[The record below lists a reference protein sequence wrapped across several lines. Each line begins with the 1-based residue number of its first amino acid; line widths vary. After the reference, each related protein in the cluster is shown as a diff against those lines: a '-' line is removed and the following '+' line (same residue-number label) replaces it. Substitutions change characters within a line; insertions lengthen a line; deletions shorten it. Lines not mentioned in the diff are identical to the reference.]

1 VRGQCLCGRVV
12 FEITGKMPALYQCHC
27 SLCRKQSGT
36 ASNAA
41 TIVAAGDFRW
51 LSGRELVSSWVKD
64 TGFRSDFCSN
74 CGAVVPNPLRDLPY
88 VWVPAGALED
98 DEGLAI
104 RYHVFVGSKA
114 AWDDAALTGD
124 TYKTSPGLQE
134 FVRLLHGGGKPL
146 GTVPG

>member
-1 VRGQCLCGRVV
+1 VRGQCLCGQVV
-12 FEITGKMPALYQCHC
+12 FEISGKVPSLYQCHC

-41 TIVAAGDFRW
+41 TIVDVKDFRW
-51 LSGRELVSSWVKD
+51 LSGKERVSSWVKD

-98 DEGLAI
+98 EEGLAI
-104 RYHVFVGSKA
+104 RYQVFVGSRA
-114 AWDDAALTGD
+114 GWDVAPLTGVVFE
-124 TYKTSPGLQE
+124 TSPGLQE
-134 FVRLLHGGGKPL
+134 FVRLLHGGAQ
-146 GTVPG
+146 T